1 MISIAPGILKRL
13 NAFINTDDLDYIL
26 TNKISI
32 EINDLTNDIEE
43 YFESSNKLLKQKSN
57 TKGLNGRYCRLD
69 RDVSYRIGQAFLH
82 GDEIR
87 QQIPDQIIC
96 VAARM
101 IICRKVTLSHLKT
114 IKRLIGEL
122 DRNAEKLQ
130 DRQQQHEGLRCSIR
144 IGRQID
150 QIRGYGREVCSAID
164 DYRHF
169 YNLASHLL
177 GDKIKDFGIRQ
188 KADVYGFQLD
198 AAIRELFVS
207 RTESCDAAP
216 FLLRSHLELKIRR
229 LIFNRELMKEPIYSP
244 SKKLTVSEML
254 SSCQRNGIHFNY
266 SNEILNLLLENLNLV
281 VHFGYKLNAALL
293 WYIYYIISDL
303 HVYLSS
309 PASAGKPEEALKEGL
324 INVLKDLEK
333 RKLVIRTEETK
344 FFKKSGIN
352 IFWRY

>member
-122 DRNAEKLQ
+122 GRNAEKLQ

-177 GDKIKDFGIRQ
+177 GDKVEDFGRRY
-188 KADVYGFQLD
+188 KADVYNFQLD

-207 RTESCDAAP
+207 TTESCDAAP
-216 FLLRSHLELKIRR
+216 FLLRSHLEMKLWRF
-229 LIFNRELMKEPIYSP
+229 IFNRDFMKETIYSP
-244 SKKLTVSEML
+244 LKKLKVSEL
-254 SSCQRNGIHFNY
+254 LKSCKRNGIHFNY
-266 SNEILNLLLENLNLV
+266 SNEILHLLFENLNLV
-281 VHFGYKLNAALL
+281 VHFGYKLNSALL
-293 WYIYYIISDL
+293 WYIFFIITDL
-303 HVYLSS
+303 KVNVQGSVSTDRSEETMKRCLISVLS
-309 PASAGKPEEALKEGL
+309 
-324 INVLKDLEK
+324 DLEK
-333 RKLVIRTEETK
+333 RKLVMKADENEL
-344 FFKKSGIN
+344 FKKQGIN
-352 IFWRY
+352 IFWRD